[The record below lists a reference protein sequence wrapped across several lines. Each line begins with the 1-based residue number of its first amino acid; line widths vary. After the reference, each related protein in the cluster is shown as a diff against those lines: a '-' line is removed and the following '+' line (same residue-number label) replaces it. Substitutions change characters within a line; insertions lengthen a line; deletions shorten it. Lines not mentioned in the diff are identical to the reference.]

1 MKNHG
6 VILMLSFICVIL
18 LMSVSG
24 GYFQK
29 QDLQAKVDLLE
40 MQIENIRQAEEA
52 DAFLQCTEEDRWI
65 PMQHFPELSVACP
78 GYEND

>member
-1 MKNHG
+1 MVNNMN
-6 VILMLSFICVIL
+6 VVSSIIIIILSFSAI
-18 LMSVSG
+18 SVK
-24 GYFQK
+24 FDRDDQK
-29 QDLQAKVDLLE
+29 AKVDLLE
-40 MQIENIRQAEEA
+40 MQIENIRKVEEA